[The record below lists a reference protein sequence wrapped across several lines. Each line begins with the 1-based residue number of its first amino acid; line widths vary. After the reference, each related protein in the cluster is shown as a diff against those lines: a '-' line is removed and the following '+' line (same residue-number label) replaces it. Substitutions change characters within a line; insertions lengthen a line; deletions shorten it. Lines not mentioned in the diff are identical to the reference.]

1 MKENMEEL
9 LSQYLDEE
17 LDDESTEYV
26 RQKLASDPEWQRAL
40 DELQITVQAIGELPS
55 EATPERELWPE
66 IAEAHAA
73 AAPAVV
79 AQEAKRRFWTT
90 PRLLAAGLAACL
102 VPVAGL
108 SMASLLRAP
117 EEPAVITVVPEQ
129 ESFDF
134 NFDFD
139 FQGIREQA
147 RRAAE
152 QAIRAQE
159 RALRGR
165 ERYVRSRLQ
174 ANALEAL
181 ITVLNDQDS
190 EVRVQAAHALGEFES
205 PRAIE
210 ALGRVLINDPV
221 PEVQKMAAWALGE
234 IESAAAVDY
243 LGQALVD
250 GKGRDPEV
258 MTQGAWALGEL
269 ESTPAVQCLARALN
283 DARPGP

>member
-66 IAEAHAA
+66 IVEAHGA

-117 EEPAVITVVPEQ
+117 EEPVVITVVPEQ

-139 FQGIREQA
+139 FERVAERA

-152 QAIRAQE
+152 QAIRVQE
-159 RALRGR
+159 RAFRGR
-165 ERYVRSRLQ
+165 ERIVRSRLQ
-174 ANALEAL
+174 ANALGAL
-181 ITVLNDQDS
+181 ITVLNDQDP
-190 EVRVQAAHALGEFES
+190 EVRVQAVHALGEFES

-234 IESAAAVDY
+234 IESAAA
-243 LGQALVD
+243 LD
-250 GKGRDPEV
+250 GLAAAIENETDPGV
-258 MTQGAWALGEL
+258 RRMLIWAIGEIG
-269 ESTPAVQCLARALN
+269 N
-283 DARPGP
+283 